1 MWIHLA
7 WSPRRKLGKALAS
20 DQQVARASRSGRR
33 EVACDV
39 RARGSSEI
47 QDGYARGLVIGDD
60 RKLVLCI
67 L

>member
-1 MWIHLA
+1 M
-7 WSPRRKLGKALAS
+7 
-20 DQQVARASRSGRR
+20 AR
-33 EVACDV
+33 DV

>member
-20 DQQVARASRSGRR
+20 DQQVARASRPGRR
-33 EVACDV
+33 EVARDV

-47 QDGYARGLVIGDD
+47 QDGYVRGLVIGDD